1 MEFPCFYP
9 DSEEQSILKNRYG
22 KEQYIQSNIE
32 EEENEESTGFRSTES
47 QYFSQNTNN
56 EQLLEIEN
64 TDESAESRAKQGK
77 QLKVIDKKN
86 SSEENKQ
93 LAFVKKEMGY
103 ISFKFNKSILTKEFY
118 HLCYDFFILADLF
131 GRNIDDVDGDQLAFE
146 HMSKL
151 CLIRPT
157 STYMKYNNFTAY
169 LLEITETGLQ
179 DHTIAI
185 NRLVNAQHITAYNV
199 ANRLQELQNVFQEMY
214 NFSKKLKSIYNWEK
228 VREDLNRNY
237 ENSFEKALQY
247 IKKILNLENQ
257 YISFVIRR
265 ICPQTL
271 TEKYCANIASDAL
284 VNLIS
289 NNKLQEANIFFI
301 RKCFPNILDMR
312 SLQEMMYKFSFDEI
326 TLQSVVTCL
335 DGEQLP
341 CQLHLSKINLCGYE
355 ICPGVTLYDSM
366 IIFNYQFNPNI
377 IKALEEKRTKSSF
390 KIDTFDFRYSAVS
403 EIFQDKFYK

>member
-1 MEFPCFYP
+1 MEFPGFYH
-9 DSEEQSILKNRYG
+9 DSEEQSIIKKQYG
-22 KEQYIQSNIE
+22 NEQYIQSNID
-32 EEENEESTGFRSTES
+32 EEENEDSMGFRSTES

-64 TDESAESRAKQGK
+64 SDESTESRKKYSFKAVNKQK
-77 QLKVIDKKN
+77 DDEN
-86 SSEENKQ
+86 NKQ

-103 ISFKFNKSILTKEFY
+103 ISFKFNKSILAKEFY

-131 GRNIDDVDGDQLAFE
+131 GHDINDGDEEQLAFE

-157 STYMKYNNFTAY
+157 STYIKYNKFTAY
-169 LLEITETGLQ
+169 LLEITETGQQ

-185 NRLVNAQHITAYNV
+185 NRLVNAQHITAYSV

-214 NFSKKLKSIYNWEK
+214 NFSKKLKSIYNWDK

-247 IKKILNLENQ
+247 VKKVLDLENR
-257 YISFVIRR
+257 YMSFIVRR

-284 VNLIS
+284 INLIS
-289 NNKLQEANIFFI
+289 NNKIQDANIFFI

-312 SLQEMMYKFSFDEI
+312 SLQEMMYKFSLDEI

-335 DGEQLP
+335 DGEKLP
-341 CQLHLSKINLCGYE
+341 CQLNLQRINLCGYE

-366 IIFNYQFNPNI
+366 IIFDYQFNPNI
-377 IKALEEKRTKSSF
+377 IKVLEEKRSKSSF
-390 KIDTFDFRYSAVS
+390 KIDLFDFRYAAVS

>member
-9 DSEEQSILKNRYG
+9 SEEQSIVK
-22 KEQYIQSNIE
+22 KQYVNQQYLQSNIE
-32 EEENEESTGFRSTES
+32 EEENEESTGFRSADS
-47 QYFSQNTNN
+47 QYFSQITNN
-56 EQLLEIEN
+56 EQLIEIEN
-64 TDESAESRAKQGK
+64 SDESTESRKKYSQ
-77 QLKVIDKKN
+77 QFKVVDKKN
-86 SSEENKQ
+86 VNENNKQ

-103 ISFKFNKSILTKEFY
+103 VSFKFNKSILTKEFY

-131 GRNIDDVDGDQLAFE
+131 GCNLDGEDEDSLAFE

-157 STYMKYNNFTAY
+157 STYIKYNNFTAY
-169 LLEITETGLQ
+169 LLEITETGQQ

-185 NRLVNAQHITAYNV
+185 NRLVNAQQIAAYNV

-214 NFSKKLKSIYNWEK
+214 NFSKKLKSIYNWDK

-247 IKKILNLENQ
+247 IKKILNLENK
-257 YISFVIRR
+257 YMSLVIRR

-284 VNLIS
+284 INLIS
-289 NNKLQEANIFFI
+289 NNKIQEANVLFI

-312 SLQEMMYKFSFDEI
+312 SLQEMMYKFSLDQI

-341 CQLHLSKINLCGYE
+341 CQLHLSRINLSGYE
-355 ICPGVTLYDSM
+355 ICPGVTLYDTM
-366 IIFNYQFNPNI
+366 IIFDYEFNPNI
-377 IKALEEKRTKSSF
+377 IKVLEEKRSKQNF
-390 KIDTFDFRYSAVS
+390 KIDLFDFRYVAVS
-403 EIFQDKFYK
+403 EIFKDKFYK